1 VVAGEVKALAG
12 QTARATE
19 EIGAQIVAIRAAT
32 AEVVDAMRGVGTA
45 IGEVDEVAAAIAA
58 AVEQQAAVTGDI
70 GASVQTVSEATRQ
83 TAQAMQDVSGMSE
96 AAVGMGKEVLDGTDA
111 INRTAETLQNELT
124 QFLTALTY
132 TEEDQ
137 RRRYERID
145 GHGLRARLIPS
156 GQPEI
161 DVTIQDISRGG
172 VAVQCPLKAECGSE
186 AMLVLPGTNEPVA
199 ARVVRAYDGLL
210 GLVFR
215 QEAESLA
222 RVDQA
227 IDHIT
232 RAPAAHAAA

>member
-1 VVAGEVKALAG
+1 MIMDMSKRL
-12 QTARATE
+12 
-19 EIGAQIVAIRAAT
+19 
-32 AEVVDAMRGVGTA
+32 AEVARKVGVSEATVSRVLNEKPG
-45 IGEVDEVAAAIAA
+45 
-58 AVEQQAAVTGDI
+58 
-70 GASVQTVSEATRQ
+70 VSEATRQ